1 MQNKRKLKRWHLIY
15 YLRVLDRDTKQP
27 IGHLI
32 DISENG
38 MMLVSE
44 TPVALERVFHL
55 QMILPEEIAGLTTWN
70 FEAKSLW
77 SEPDINPSLSKTGFQ
92 LLNVRSEDV
101 GTIECL
107 IDDYG
112 FRE

>member
-1 MQNKRKLKRWHLIY
+1 MQNKRQLKRWHLIY
-15 YLRVLDRDTKQP
+15 YLRVLDRDTKQA

-44 TPVALERVFHL
+44 TPIPLEQVFHL
-55 QMILPEEIAGLTTWN
+55 QMILPEEIAGVTNWD
-70 FEAKSLW
+70 FDAKSLW

-92 LLNVRSEDV
+92 LIDVRSEDV